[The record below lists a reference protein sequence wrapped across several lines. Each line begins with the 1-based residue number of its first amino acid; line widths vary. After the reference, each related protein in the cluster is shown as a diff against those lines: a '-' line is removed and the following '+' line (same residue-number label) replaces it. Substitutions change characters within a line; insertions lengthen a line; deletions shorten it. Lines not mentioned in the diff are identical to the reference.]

1 MFQDL
6 AYFYPYKHY
15 QQFSNDD
22 RQDSFD
28 RQTTVPQIGII
39 GGVAAFAVGSA
50 GIAYLDAIGKISD
63 NDNELDDARR
73 RLSSL
78 ESRLSTVEGQQ
89 TTAAVSLKFK
99 SRANTI
105 GFRISVHA
113 RYRVN
118 EKYALES
125 KIFLWAF

>member
-50 GIAYLDAIGKISD
+50 GIAYLDVIGKVSD
-63 NDNELDDARR
+63 NGNELEDARR

-78 ESRLSTVEGQQ
+78 ESKLSSLESRLSSLESRLST
-89 TTAAVSLKFK
+89 
-99 SRANTI
+99 RA
-105 GFRISVHA
+105 
-113 RYRVN
+113 
-118 EKYALES
+118 
-125 KIFLWAF
+125 